1 MATGDIEITSVPDG
15 ADLGSTPGENP
26 GTAIST
32 YVAPRTIPKA
42 SPLAPKEREPLVKS
56 TLRKRWWL
64 LLICAM
70 VSAGVAAFAAFR
82 LKTQSF
88 EVEGK
93 LEYKGLPEMTRTRAW
108 NPEGVETHAELLQ
121 SPTYLT
127 TVIEKRNLGSE
138 LDVMGLQNALTVTP
152 DSRSRIITLVLTW
165 DDLPKGVEI
174 LNDLMRMYVD
184 RVVEDRRLTATEH
197 VKHAEE
203 ELFRAEAN
211 EDNARK
217 LFRNFN
223 EKMGLTPYE
232 QQQIPEKL
240 KLYSAALNASEIS
253 VTGLQTRIKEFEASR
268 VQQTNELKKKMLDAK
283 ISAVRLHI
291 ERYERDSQPYYQL
304 AAVLEQLQALGEKA
318 AAYDTIPKWKEALD
332 GPGKNLTA
340 FGSWMNQYV
349 TKDLDELALQIDRIT
364 QDGEKAV
371 LDLKTSLANNK
382 DYTAKIEETKKQL
395 EAANNAMRPQAEER
409 KTLEDEMNAAAVYK
423 QEVKGQLQALRQI
436 KASPVKE
443 FTIATPAT
451 WNGTAKT
458 SFKKIFAGVFFAM
471 CLVLTAPVFAGEYY
485 FNRES
490 PADETAR
497 LFGLPLLSRGTF
509 SSRLNRKKTGELTLS
524 KMPGDDGE
532 DSLRLLA
539 LRIQQS
545 LRRPGAV
552 IVFSPLEHEESPISL
567 ICKLAIC
574 FAEREELVL
583 VVDAGATLAQ
593 SRAVLASLFHGTP
606 HRTPDGAPLD
616 PTLVDEGSN
625 GSSMATFGVSD
636 FLCHEE
642 LEMGDLV
649 LHTKFPRVD
658 CIHGGVCPPPREGL
672 ASRRMTEL
680 LEQSRGRY
688 TMILVAGPS
697 TKSQTD
703 VQLLA
708 ARADGMLFTVSPNT
722 PISSRGHEVIQD
734 LIDLEAPVMGLIG

>member
-15 ADLGSTPGENP
+15 ADLGPTPAGDP

-32 YVAPRTIPKA
+32 YVAARTIPKA

-56 TLRKRWWL
+56 TIRKRWWL
-64 LLICAM
+64 LLICGI
-70 VSAGVAAFAAFR
+70 VSACVAAFAAFR

-93 LEYKGLPEMTRTRAW
+93 LEYKGLPEMTRTRSW

-127 TVIEKRNLGSE
+127 TVIEKRNLGTE

-152 DSRSRIITLVLTW
+152 DSRSRIITCVLTW
-165 DDLPKGVEI
+165 DDLPKGVDI

-203 ELFRAEAN
+203 ELFRAEAI

-232 QQQIPEKL
+232 QQEIPEKL
-240 KLYSAALNASEIS
+240 KQYDAALNASEIS
-253 VTGLQTRIKEFEASR
+253 VTDLQTRIKEIEASR
-268 VQQTNELKKKMLDAK
+268 VQQTNELKKKMLEAK
-283 ISAVRLHI
+283 IGAVKLHI
-291 ERYERDSQPYYQL
+291 ERYDRDSQPYLQL
-304 AAVLEQLQALGEKA
+304 SAVLEQLQALGEKA
-318 AAYDTIPKWKEALD
+318 AAYNTIPKWKEVLD
-332 GPGKNLTA
+332 GPGKNLSM
-340 FGSWMNQYV
+340 FSSWMNQYV
-349 TKDLDELALQIDRIT
+349 TRDLDELGTQIDRIT

-371 LDLKTSLANNK
+371 LDLKADLAKNK
-382 DYTAKIEETKKQL
+382 DYAVKIEETKKRL

-409 KTLEDEMNAAAVYK
+409 KTLEDEMNAASVYK
-423 QEVKGQLQALRQI
+423 QDVKAQLQALRQI

-458 SFKKIFAGVFFAM
+458 SFKKIFAGVLFAM

-524 KMPGDDGE
+524 KMPGDEGE

-552 IVFSPLEHEESPISL
+552 IVFSPLEHEESPVSL

-583 VVDAGATLAQ
+583 VVDAGAMLGKAGPC
-593 SRAVLASLFHGTP
+593 SPRSSMER
-606 HRTPDGAPLD
+606 RTELRTVCLD

-697 TKSQTD
+697 TKCQTD